1 MTIPSL
7 RSLIFEVKSTGS
19 KLAFI
24 FVLRLRKTLDVFGR
38 LWTSSE
44 DIGLFR
50 ESPEMIVSPSKIL
63 VLQGKKSRAYISEK
77 VGRYRVMAALL
88 SHIILSQIHVMLQTP
103 KRIAM
108 EIVKCIITWKK
119 INFAD
124 LAKDAKSITGFPL
137 LNFESN
143 RVTSLKH
150 GLCAKTV
157 SKWQPSKLLIFQ
169 DEFLQDSRHLR
180 SWNFDNWKSQLF
192 EVIFSFNTDL

>member
-108 EIVKCIITWKK
+108 EMVKCIITWKK

-124 LAKDAKSITGFPL
+124 LQINYRFSPSQFRVEQGDIT
-137 LNFESN
+137 
-143 RVTSLKH
+143 
-150 GLCAKTV
+150 
-157 SKWQPSKLLIFQ
+157 
-169 DEFLQDSRHLR
+169 
-180 SWNFDNWKSQLF
+180 
-192 EVIFSFNTDL
+192 